1 MEYGFGIM
9 MNKNLP
15 LSYFHSGYVKGS
27 PSLNIYY
34 PETETSVIILSNIAD
49 EGKGKNTIF
58 NPHKEIKASSDALQN
73 TVIELQ
79 KELLRSKSSK

>member
-1 MEYGFGIM
+1 M

-15 LSYFHSGYVKGS
+15 LSYFHSGYVKGC

-49 EGKGKNTIF
+49 EGKGKNAIF
-58 NPHKEIKASSDALQN
+58 NPQKEIKASADAIQNSVLQ
-73 TVIELQ
+73 LW
-79 KELLRSKSSK
+79 KDMSKSPTTK